1 MTSVERI
8 ITYSQIKQEPGY
20 ECHEQPPQ
28 SWPNHGQVAIKNLS
42 LVYYQDGPEI
52 LKDITF
58 GVNAQEK
65 IGIVGRT
72 GAGKSSLV
80 SALFRMPQPTGQVI
94 IDDVD
99 IGKINIQSARQAMSV
114 ITQNPILF
122 TGSLRMNLDPFKKYA
137 DKELWGALQEASLK
151 AMVENLSNQLS
162 EEIKECGSNFSVG
175 ERQLLCLAR
184 ALLKRSKIIIMD
196 EATANVDYKTDQL
209 IQETIRTKS
218 KHCTVITIAHRLNTI
233 LDYDRVLVLENGQ
246 VVEYDKPEI
255 LLENEDGQFL
265 RLYRHGGYGNNSD
278 GEKDKF

>member
-8 ITYSQIKQEPGY
+8 ITYTHIEQEPGY
-20 ECHEQPPQ
+20 ECHHQPPQ

-58 GVNAQEK
+58 SVNSREK

-99 IGKINIQSARQAMSV
+99 IAKINIQSARRAMSV

-122 TGSLRMNLDPFKKYA
+122 TGSLRINLDPFQEYS
-137 DKELWGALQEASLK
+137 DQELWEALEEASLK
-151 AMVENLSNQLS
+151 NMVEKLPKQLS
-162 EEIKECGSNFSVG
+162 EEIKECGANFSVG

-209 IQETIRTKS
+209 IQETIHTKS

-233 LDYDRVLVLENGQ
+233 IHYDRVLVLENGQ

-255 LLENEDGQFL
+255 LLQNERGQFS
-265 RLYRHGGYGNNSD
+265 RLYRHGGYGNNVD
-278 GEKDKF
+278 GKKETL